1 MSDYKQELASVKE
14 YGLNDA
20 LAILQAFENSNLIQA
35 IKSIAKPVYTNKEL
49 MELLGV
55 KDNTLRFYRDE
66 GYLGYSRFK
75 DKIWYT
81 LKDVTD
87 FLHHP
92 KFRHEPVLW
101 GMRRA
106 STSKGY
112 IGHKL
117 SVGYLLGTLNV
128 TERRTTS

>member
-81 LKDVTD
+81 LKDVAD

-92 KFRHEPVLW
+92 KFRHEPVL
-101 GMRRA
+101 
-106 STSKGY
+106 
-112 IGHKL
+112 
-117 SVGYLLGTLNV
+117 
-128 TERRTTS
+128 